1 VIGPLRRLFG
11 RRETAEGPR
20 VRKGPRGFDA
30 PLEID
35 RPTYAV
41 GDVHGRF
48 DQLERLLARIA
59 EDAAA
64 RALQAPRLVL
74 MGDYVDRGEQSA
86 EVLSRVQGLLRRP
99 EGAGFGEVIAL
110 RGNHEAMMLEFLEE
124 PTRGGPRWLRN
135 GGLQTML
142 SFGVGGVQLSS
153 EGEELE
159 AAAERLAAAAGGL
172 TEMLRALPS
181 WTRHGNVLFAHAG
194 GDPETPPELQG
205 ESTLIWGT
213 PRFFQHARSD
223 GLWCVH
229 GHYVVDEASAAQG
242 RISIDTG
249 AYATGVLSAV
259 RLEEDRAEFL
269 TSVD

>member
-1 VIGPLRRLFG
+1 MIGPLKRLFG
-11 RRETAEGPR
+11 GRNEDETPR
-20 VRKGPRGFDA
+20 VRKGPRGFDV
-30 PLEID
+30 PLAID
-35 RPTYAV
+35 RPTYAI

-48 DQLERLLARIA
+48 DQLERLLARIG

-64 RALQAPRLVL
+64 RGLASPRLVL

-86 EVLSRVQGLLRRP
+86 EVLARVSGLLKRP
-99 EGAGFGEVIAL
+99 EALGFGEVHAL
-110 RGNHEAMMLEFLEE
+110 RGNHEAMMLEFVDSPEE
-124 PTRGGPRWLRN
+124 GGPRWLRN

-142 SFGVGGVQLSS
+142 SFGVGGVQLTS
-153 EGEELE
+153 EAEALKD
-159 AAAERLAAAAGGL
+159 AAARLAASAGPL
-172 TEMLRALPS
+172 LDMLRDLPT
-181 WTRHGNVLFAHAG
+181 WTQHGNVLFAHAG
-194 GDPETPPELQG
+194 GDPETPPELQSD
-205 ESTLIWGT
+205 STLIWGT
-213 PRFFQHARSD
+213 SRFFQFPRRD

-259 RLEEDRAEFL
+259 RLEGDSADFL

>member
-1 VIGPLRRLFG
+1 MIGPLRRLFG
-11 RRETAEGPR
+11 RSGEAEAPR
-20 VRKGPRGFDA
+20 ARKGPRGFDV
-30 PLEID
+30 PLAID
-35 RPTYAV
+35 RPTYAI

-48 DQLERLLARIA
+48 DQLERLLSRID
-59 EDAAA
+59 EDA
-64 RALQAPRLVL
+64 RGRGLDAPRLVL

-86 EVLSRVQGLLRRP
+86 EVLGRVQGLLRAP
-99 EGAGFGEVIAL
+99 ERAGFGEVIAL
-110 RGNHEAMMLEFLEE
+110 RGNHEAMMLEFLDE
-124 PTRGGPRWLRN
+124 PQRGGPRWLRN

-153 EGEELE
+153 EGEALE
-159 AAAERLAAAAGGL
+159 DAAARLAAAAGEL
-172 TEMLRALPS
+172 VDMLRALPS

-194 GDPETPPELQG
+194 GDPETPPELQS

-259 RLEEDRAEFL
+259 RLEDDRADFL